1 MHKRTSIK
9 CRSNFRRRLFVPD
22 WKKRLAMHQ
31 WLGTRS
37 RIQLSAEDLEWENM
51 SPVGKEWGSPEW
63 DAAEQGKSE
72 ISSLPPPPGYAS
84 WVDYAVANLDLRD
97 LNLMSLFD
105 ESIWGREVF
114 RDEFREA
121 ALRELCQLRELADK
135 GRQSE

>member
-1 MHKRTSIK
+1 M
-9 CRSNFRRRLFVPD
+9 P
-22 WKKRLAMHQ
+22 
-31 WLGTRS
+31 
-37 RIQLSAEDLEWENM
+37 
-51 SPVGKEWGSPEW
+51 PVGNEWGSPKW

-121 ALRELCQLRELADK
+121 ALRELCQLREFADK